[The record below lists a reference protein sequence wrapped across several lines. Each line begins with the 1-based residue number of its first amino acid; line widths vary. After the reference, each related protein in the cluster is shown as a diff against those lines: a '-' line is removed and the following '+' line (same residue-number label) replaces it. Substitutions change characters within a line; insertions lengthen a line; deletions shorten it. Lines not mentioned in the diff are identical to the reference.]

1 MFLILLSH
9 NLAVQHKTEEVIPW
23 KLQEFAKESSL
34 DVFTKPTCNKRKRK
48 LVNEK
53 HREHFLIAL
62 FKTVTQMKN
71 ISRLTPVHLFPK
83 GSSYAKMTL
92 KPVKGSALHSNFQK

>member
-1 MFLILLSH
+1 LFLLSH
-9 NLAVQHKTEEVIPW
+9 NLAVQNKNREVIPW
-23 KLQEFAKESSL
+23 KLQEFAKESSV
-34 DVFTKPTCNKRKRK
+34 DVFTERTCKKRRRN

-53 HREHFLIAL
+53 HRENFLTAL
-62 FKTVTQMKN
+62 FKTVTQTKY

-83 GSSYAKMTL
+83 GSSYVKMTL